1 MYMQAEALCLPGLGL
16 FQRKL
21 RVHQRSVWTPIY
33 FIQVQLS
40 EEGEV
45 YSAFHYCLNIWWPSG
60 SSEETRTGKII
71 ARILASVLKSLI
83 WVWCCTEKLAPV
95 GTSNI

>member
-1 MYMQAEALCLPGLGL
+1 MDPCL
-16 FQRKL
+16 
-21 RVHQRSVWTPIY
+21 

-40 EEGEV
+40 EEGKFTFTLH
-45 YSAFHYCLNIWWPSG
+45 FHYCLNIWWPSG

-71 ARILASVLKSLI
+71 AGILASVLKSLI
-83 WVWCCTEKLAPV
+83 WVWCCYEKLAPS